1 MYISVNRVGDRPA
14 SPGNVSTMS
23 GIEVQL
29 MNMFQRDFLSLLG
42 TLK

>member
-1 MYISVNRVGDRPA
+1 MVCFNRVGERPT